1 LFRNGPPVFVAE
13 STNLPSSFEIE
24 QNYPNPFNG
33 VTTFHF
39 RISVDG
45 FASLRVY
52 DLLGRETAVLVNE
65 KKIAGEHTVQ
75 WDAAELPSGVYH
87 YRLQTGSG
95 SQTRKLVLL
104 K

>member
-1 LFRNGPPVFVAE
+1 ME
-13 STNLPSSFEIE
+13 EETSPSSSFRLE
-24 QNYPNPFNG
+24 QNFPNLFNG
-33 VTTFHF
+33 ITNFHF
-39 RISVDG
+39 RISVAG
-45 FASLRVY
+45 FTTLKVY
-52 DLLGRETAVLVNE
+52 DVLGRENAVLVNE